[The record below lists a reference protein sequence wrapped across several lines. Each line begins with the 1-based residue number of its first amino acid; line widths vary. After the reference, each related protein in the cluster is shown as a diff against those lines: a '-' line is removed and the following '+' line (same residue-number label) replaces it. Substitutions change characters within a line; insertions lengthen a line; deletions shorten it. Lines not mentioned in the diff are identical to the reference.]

1 MSKIKFSVATPE
13 ELSVD
18 SSDRTGF
25 AKPSVLS
32 PLEAYLGLKSLFGEP
47 NTEHLDESK
56 QQWVFFIKTEDA
68 LIEVNDWKLDS
79 WSIHVYEKNKDE
91 ARSEHLLKELEK
103 QVAHASTKHRA
114 LITSLKKDPPGQVIQ
129 NPFALYYQTAEE
141 LLTIAEQLRSRD
153 VDLSAATTKLG
164 DWATHYTLCRA
175 AFFQF
180 VAAIEGLLNLVY
192 EIYLKAELRED
203 RIVDRLAREQ
213 IDVKLRLAP
222 IYCDCFA
229 GKPIDHT
236 TAAFRNFHRLV
247 NARND
252 FIHANVTKSM
262 RTAVVYHDDFT
273 FLLSPDDA
281 RDGIVPNLINELGI
295 EELQKIKA
303 AVDDILSQVLAN
315 MKPRYRREFEEVM
328 YEEYINIEYE
338 DGIPVIVR

>member
-1 MSKIKFSVATPE
+1 M
-13 ELSVD
+13 
-18 SSDRTGF
+18 
-25 AKPSVLS
+25 
-32 PLEAYLGLKSLFGEP
+32 
-47 NTEHLDESK
+47 
-56 QQWVFFIKTEDA
+56 
-68 LIEVNDWKLDS
+68 
-79 WSIHVYEKNKDE
+79 
-91 ARSEHLLKELEK
+91 
-103 QVAHASTKHRA
+103 
-114 LITSLKKDPPGQVIQ
+114 
-129 NPFALYYQTAEE
+129 
-141 LLTIAEQLRSRD
+141 
-153 VDLSAATTKLG
+153 
-164 DWATHYTLCRA
+164 
-175 AFFQF
+175 
-180 VAAIEGLLNLVY
+180 NLVY

-213 IDVKLRLAP
+213 IDVNLRLAP